1 MPFHVSLLQSYMAI
15 VDDKLMIAFL
25 FAVILDIGT
34 GMAKGIINQRTGKLN
49 STKGLFGLIKHST
62 VIFLILLIYPF
73 MNAIGFQPTADAL
86 LIFYIATYAISV
98 VENLGQM
105 EVPFPDFIKKYFVK
119 LQDDYNKGGHNEKI
133 K

>member
-1 MPFHVSLLQSYMAI
+1 MGKKGGCNTVPFHVSLLQSYMAI

-62 VIFLILLIYPF
+62 VIFLILLIF
-73 MNAIGFQPTADAL
+73 SIHECNRVSTN
-86 LIFYIATYAISV
+86 S
-98 VENLGQM
+98 
-105 EVPFPDFIKKYFVK
+105 
-119 LQDDYNKGGHNEKI
+119 
-133 K
+133 